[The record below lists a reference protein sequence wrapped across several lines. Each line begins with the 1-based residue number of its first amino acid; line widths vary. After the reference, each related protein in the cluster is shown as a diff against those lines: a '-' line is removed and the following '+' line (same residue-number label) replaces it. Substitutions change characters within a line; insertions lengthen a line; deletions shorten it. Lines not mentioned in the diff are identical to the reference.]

1 VAKVD
6 VHINLDYDLL
16 IRAKLNKLNLSKEFN
31 DYLKRILDI
40 SSSVIK
46 EDADISNEIKNIEV
60 ELLENE
66 RQLIALKL
74 KKENTDKKKEAE
86 RLEALRWEKVP
97 VK

>member
-1 VAKVD
+1 MKSL
-6 VHINLDYDLL
+6 VHLAIDSDILY
-16 IRAKLNKLNLSKEFN
+16 RAKLNKLNLSKEFEN
-31 DYLKRILDI
+31 YLKRILDI

-66 RQLIALKL
+66 RELTALKM

-86 RLEALRWEKVP
+86 RLEALKWEKL
-97 VK
+97 

>member
-1 VAKVD
+1 MRKCD
-6 VHINLDYDLL
+6 VHISIDYDLVT
-16 IRAKLNKLNLSKEFN
+16 RAKYNKLNLSKEFN

-66 RQLIALKL
+66 RELTALKM
-74 KKENTDKKKEAE
+74 KKENTDKKKETE
-86 RLEALRWEKVP
+86 RLEALEWEKL
-97 VK
+97 

>member
-1 VAKVD
+1 MRKCDLHVS
-6 VHINLDYDLL
+6 IDYDLVT
-16 IRAKLNKLNLSKEFN
+16 RAKYNKLNLSKEFN

-60 ELLENE
+60 KLLENE
-66 RQLIALKL
+66 RELIALKM

-86 RLEALRWEKVP
+86 RLEALKWEKL
-97 VK
+97 

>member
-1 VAKVD
+1 MAKVD